1 MKSSDSRLRRG
12 CVTDGHEIT
21 DNSEAQPKAGQL
33 FGNTG
38 ILYRVIHKHGGLTI
52 KHYFY
57 PEVPHINVLKA
68 IPVECDFVTFLW
80 SIFV

>member
-33 FGNTG
+33 TGNTG
-38 ILYRVIHKHGGLTI
+38 TGSSINTDTGSLYYSLAGCV
-52 KHYFY
+52 
-57 PEVPHINVLKA
+57 NVGQRSEDRL
-68 IPVECDFVTFLW
+68 VVVSST
-80 SIFV
+80 